1 MEMEGDDAHLLNLLV
16 FTSGADCI
24 SVMYGTFGDFRKY
37 KQNKLILSR
46 FKGQIN
52 PKSKKKFFS
61 HFKATKC

>member
-1 MEMEGDDAHLLNLLV
+1 MITTFSDNIGMLIYKVSSGLAEEG
-16 FTSGADCI
+16 F
-24 SVMYGTFGDFRKY
+24 SVMQF
-37 KQNKLILSR
+37 SEVSA